1 MVKSVHHN
9 SSKFN
14 NIEMNKFHR
23 FEKQLIELE
32 GQLLDGNIYQVNIV
46 DASPFSSFLCFF

>member
-46 DASPFSSFLCFF
+46 DASPFSSFLCF